1 MSTTVD
7 VITDSVRGMRMLL
20 CMSKGAQGMKREP
33 KEAVVERVA
42 AFLLVAMLAVTPA
55 AAQQATGESGSPSG
69 TTTIDGKQ
77 IPPPPPQFGGVIK
90 QSAADSKP
98 WWPPRVVPPKGA
110 PNVLLIMTDDQGY
123 GVSGT
128 FGGVIPTP
136 ALDRVAKAGLRYIQ
150 FHSTAL
156 CSPTR
161 AALITGRNHH
171 SVGFGVIGELSTGY
185 PGYDSVIGPE
195 NATIGEILKENGY
208 ATSWFGKNHNTPGFQ
223 YSSAAGPFEQWPSGM
238 GFQYFYG
245 FLGGETDQWE
255 PYLFRDHTQIFPW
268 VGKPGY
274 NLITDMADDA
284 IKYMRD
290 LNAAAPDK
298 PFFLYYVPGGSHSPH
313 QPKQEWIDKFK
324 GRFDMGWEKMRDE
337 IFANQKRLGVIP
349 ATAQLTPW
357 PDDLPKWDSLT
368 ALQKKLYARQAEVYA
383 GYTAYTDYE
392 IGRVVQNVED
402 MGKLDNTLIIY
413 IVGDNGTSPE
423 GSLSGTYNQLTAYNG
438 VMNVPEPLQ
447 LLHYDDWGSDK
458 TYPHMAVP
466 WAWAFDTPFKWTKQ
480 VASHFGGTR
489 QGLAIS
495 WPGHIKDVGGIRAQ
509 FHHMIDIV
517 PTILE
522 AAGIQAPDTVNGIKQ
537 KPIEGVS
544 MVYTFDQANAN
555 APSKR
560 DTQYFEMVGNR
571 AIYNNG
577 WIAATTPP
585 SPPWLMGTGKM
596 PDIVNGYKWELY
608 NITQDYS
615 EYNDLAAQNPD
626 KLKEL
631 QALFLTEAAKYQVFP
646 LDNSGFVRLLAPKP
660 SAVAGRMDFTYTG
673 ENAGIPVG
681 NAPSILDRDYTI
693 TANITVPDGGADGVI
708 ATMGGRFG
716 GYALLLSHSFNW
728 WLKSDLFKTIGLV
741 LLVLGLLL
749 VWLGKSGRW
758 KRRFGRAFLLIAALG
773 LVAVFATD
781 LFGIGRGRPVFVYN
795 FLDLQRFRWEGL
807 SSLSSGKHTIVFDF
821 KYDGPG
827 PAKGGTGVLSV
838 DGKEVARKTIPHT
851 IPLLMS
857 VDETFDIGLD
867 TRTPVDFT
875 YDVPF
880 RFTGTID
887 KLNYRLGPEQLSA
900 EDKRKAAVMLAAAKD

>member
-1 MSTTVD
+1 MRRKRAKWNGK
-7 VITDSVRGMRMLL
+7 ITATL
-20 CMSKGAQGMKREP
+20 A
-33 KEAVVERVA
+33 AVVA
-42 AFLLVAMLAVTPA
+42 LLSLAGAPSA
-55 AAQQATGESGSPSG
+55 AAQQVTGTPGSPST

-77 IPPPPPQFGGVIK
+77 IPPPPPKFGGVIK
-90 QSAADSKP
+90 QSATESKP
-98 WWPPRVVPPKGA
+98 WWPPRIVPPKGA

-136 ALDRVAKAGLRYIQ
+136 ALERVAKSGLRYIQ

-195 NATIGEILKENGY
+195 HATIGEILKENGY

-255 PYLFRDHTQIFPW
+255 PYLFRDHTQVFPW
-268 VGKPGY
+268 VGKSDY

-324 GRFDMGWEKMRDE
+324 GKFDMGWEKMRDE

-349 ATAQLTPW
+349 ASAQLTPW

-368 ALQKKLYARQAEVYA
+368 TVQKKLCARQAEVYA

-392 IGRVVQNVED
+392 IGRVIQNVED
-402 MGKLDNTLIIY
+402 MGELDNTLIIY

-447 LLHYDDWGSDK
+447 LLHYEEWGSDK

-495 WPGHIKDVGGIRAQ
+495 WPGHIKDAGAIRTQ
-509 FHHMIDIV
+509 FHHIIDIV

-522 AAGIQAPDTVNGIKQ
+522 VAGIQAPDTVNGIKQ

-544 MVYTFDQANAN
+544 MVYTFDQANST

-577 WIAATTPP
+577 WIAATMPP

-608 NITQDYS
+608 NITEDYS
-615 EYNDLAAQNPD
+615 EYNDLAAKNPD
-626 KLKEL
+626 KLHEL
-631 QALFLTEAAKYQVFP
+631 QALFLKEAAKYQVFP

-660 SAVAGRMDFTYTG
+660 SAIAGRTDFTYTG

-693 TANITVPDGGADGVI
+693 TANLTIPDGGAQGVI

-716 GYALLLSHSFNW
+716 GYALLLTHSINW
-728 WLKSDLFKTIGLV
+728 WLKSDSFKTIGLV
-741 LLVLGLLL
+741 LLVFGLFL
-749 VWLGKSGRW
+749 VWRGRNGRW
-758 KRRFGRAFLLIAALG
+758 RKRFGYALLLIATLG

-795 FLDLQRFRWEGL
+795 FLDLERFRWEGL
-807 SSLSSGKHTIVFDF
+807 SSLDAGKHTIVFDF

-838 DGKEVARKTIPHT
+838 DGKEVARKTIAHT

-857 VDETFDIGLD
+857 IDETFDIGLD
-867 TRTPVDFT
+867 TRTPVDFS
-875 YDVPF
+875 YEVPF

-887 KLNYRLGPEQLSA
+887 KLNYRLGPEQLTA